1 MALGNQVPDK
11 TLLRNVERK
20 ISRKI
25 SGTNRVSV
33 SVRSG
38 DVTLKGVIGYEHE
51 RRPILSSV
59 NSVPGVRRVLDQ
71 LQVVDKKKFSS
82 N

>member
-1 MALGNQVPDK
+1 MTLGNQVPDK

-25 SGTNRVSV
+25 AGANHVSV
-33 SVRSG
+33 AVRSG
-38 DVTLKGVIGYEHE
+38 DVTISGTIRHEHE

-71 LQVVDKKKFSS
+71 LQVAEKKKFSS